1 MTRGHLVEAEGDD
14 PSESRALAI
23 THLDGWELDASRLMD
38 RIRTALGADGAVTE
52 LQGAPGVWDIGER
65 SLGPVRVRAFCVL
78 RKPDGAEHKLAQ
90 RLQQYSGGAS
100 RVLVIV
106 PPGCEARTGH
116 AEVEFG
122 RDGDPAADLLP
133 RTAAALQLEEHLPVT
148 EQADP
153 DVRLVIDTKRG
164 NAHLDGVPLSF
175 VNGQGQSFKMLTA
188 LARAGGEVVSRDDL
202 NTLLSPNANTKDTA
216 KSVRRRLGEE
226 IETSFRH
233 AHRNVPNTKE
243 LFVSQGGGY
252 ALRVKA
258 CVA

>member
-1 MTRGHLVEAEGDD
+1 M
-14 PSESRALAI
+14 
-23 THLDGWELDASRLMD
+23 
-38 RIRTALGADGAVTE
+38 
-52 LQGAPGVWDIGER
+52 DIGER

-122 RDGDPAADLLP
+122 RDGHPAADLLP

-188 LARAGGEVVSRDDL
+188 LARAGGEVVAGRPEHAPLAQCEHEGHREVGSAPSR
-202 NTLLSPNANTKDTA
+202 
-216 KSVRRRLGEE
+216 EE